1 MQKFLNLLASNIFV
15 KLVIIAIILD
25 SFLGAS
31 RAIKE
36 KKFNSCI
43 GIDGAIRKICMIGC
57 IVFLMLVDVCT
68 NFNFLFMLPQQY
80 IDFLGIEKLGICEF
94 FSILFLL
101 YETVSILK
109 NMVLCGLPVPIKIR
123 KYVENLLN
131 NMTNEL
137 EYKEV
142 K

>member
-1 MQKFLNLLASNIFV
+1 MQEILNLLASNLFV
-15 KLVIIAIILD
+15 KLVIISIILD
-25 SFLGAS
+25 SFLGAG
-31 RAIKE
+31 RAVKE

-43 GIDGAIRKICMIGC
+43 GIDGVIRKVCMIGC

-137 EYKEV
+137 EYKEG

>member
-1 MQKFLNLLASNIFV
+1 MQEFLNLLASNLFV

-25 SFLGAS
+25 SFLGAG
-31 RAIKE
+31 RAVKE

-43 GIDGAIRKICMIGC
+43 GIDGVIRKVCMIGC

-101 YETVSILK
+101 YETVSVLK
-109 NMVLCGLPVPIKIR
+109 NMVLCGLPVPIRIR
-123 KYVENLLN
+123 EYVEKLLN

-137 EYKEV
+137 EYKEEN
-142 K
+142 

>member
-1 MQKFLNLLASNIFV
+1 MQEFLNLLASNLFV
-15 KLVIIAIILD
+15 KLVIISIILD
-25 SFLGAS
+25 SFLGAG
-31 RAIKE
+31 RAVKE

-43 GIDGAIRKICMIGC
+43 GIDGVIRKVCMIGC

-137 EYKEV
+137 EYKEG

>member
-1 MQKFLNLLASNIFV
+1 MQEFLNLLASNLFV
-15 KLVIIAIILD
+15 KLIIISIILD
-25 SFLGAS
+25 SFLGAG

-43 GIDGAIRKICMIGC
+43 GIDGVIRKVCMIGC

-80 IDFLGIEKLGICEF
+80 VTFLGIEKLGICEF

-123 KYVENLLN
+123 EYVEKLLN

-137 EYKEV
+137 EYKEG

>member
-1 MQKFLNLLASNIFV
+1 MQEFLNLLASNLFV

-25 SFLGAS
+25 SFLGAG

-43 GIDGAIRKICMIGC
+43 GIDGAIRKACMIGC

>member
-1 MQKFLNLLASNIFV
+1 
-15 KLVIIAIILD
+15 
-25 SFLGAS
+25 
-31 RAIKE
+31 
-36 KKFNSCI
+36 
-43 GIDGAIRKICMIGC
+43 
-57 IVFLMLVDVCT
+57 
-68 NFNFLFMLPQQY
+68 MLPQQY

-137 EYKEV
+137 EYKEG

>member
-1 MQKFLNLLASNIFV
+1 MQEFLTLLASNLFV
-15 KLVIIAIILD
+15 KLVIISIILD
-25 SFLGAS
+25 SFLGAG
-31 RAIKE
+31 RAVKE

-43 GIDGAIRKICMIGC
+43 GIDGVIRKVCMIGC

-68 NFNFLFMLPQQY
+68 NFNFLFMLPKQY

-109 NMVLCGLPVPIKIR
+109 NMVLCGLPVPIRIR

-137 EYKEV
+137 EYKEG